1 MIPRIWEKQGVDQV
15 KADLAGGKYGPRRR
29 VAVDEWLREKKQ
41 ERQKQEAKQGL
52 SFPMGVATGLAAALA
67 LFLLLH

>member
-1 MIPRIWEKQGVDQV
+1 MVPSIWEKQGVQRV

-29 VAVDEWLREKKQ
+29 VDVEKWLRKKEMAQ
-41 ERQKQEAKQGL
+41 QVFN
-52 SFPMGVATGLAAALA
+52 FPVGVATGLAAALG